1 MKHQTAPR
9 RKTTIWTLKWMEETK
24 VKGLAEEG
32 IVQAG
37 GTEMKVT
44 NQIPE
49 AKAILQIACG
59 I

>member
-1 MKHQTAPR
+1 
-9 RKTTIWTLKWMEETK
+9 MEETK